1 MSRLLSILANMY
13 LNWRL
18 HSMKHWRGLLN
29 RYINTTANIS
39 DIRTW
44 VNVLYIC
51 YLSKLAIPLFYTPY
65 VHNKMVCRFD
75 ILKSWISTVDKCE
88 VGSES
93 CSVVQYKWNHERLV
107 ECWVVWSQSRYHQ
120 WIYHIPVHT
129 STTAVE
135 TTTTKKV
142 CRTRSLSNATFS
154 FLITWRS
161 FSSKSAA
168 VYKILDDFSMING
181 DMSIFKMAA
190 DRYLGIILPPYEIT
204 DEVSVAVRN
213 LL

>member
-1 MSRLLSILANMY
+1 MSRSLSILANMY

-120 WIYHIPVHT
+120 WIYHIPVYT

-135 TTTTKKV
+135 TTSTRQRSVELGV
-142 CRTRSLSNATFS
+142 CPMQLFHFWSRD
-154 FLITWRS
+154 
-161 FSSKSAA
+161 
-168 VYKILDDFSMING
+168 VH
-181 DMSIFKMAA
+181 
-190 DRYLGIILPPYEIT
+190 
-204 DEVSVAVRN
+204 SVQN
-213 LL
+213 LLLCTKFWMIFQW